1 MSDTNDPTPPTFRR
15 KISAFAS
22 AFESAEINA
31 CITYRDVQ
39 RIKPGLPRE
48 KAEAILHALAD
59 PIGEEMLNAGLMVL
73 IAHLEGG
80 PDEH

>member
-1 MSDTNDPTPPTFRR
+1 MSDTNDPTPPTIRR
-15 KISAFAS
+15 RVSAFAS
-22 AFESAEINA
+22 AFESAEITA

-48 KAEAILHALAD
+48 KAEAILHIHAD
-59 PIGEEMLNAGLMVL
+59 LIGEEMLNAGLMVL
-73 IAHLEGG
+73 IASLDGS